1 MMTETDGQSLPNRGS
16 SRLLFLLFHGVL
28 MAFCIRIYQDRAVAA
43 CKRLDEL
50 LGGRRGC
57 GQRGVSGGV
66 GLFSSTCSLRYMAVN
81 VKWQATRSVVVV
93 TIRILLRVSW
103 EGREGARQR
112 FLTLALEKKKQKK
125 KK

>member
-1 MMTETDGQSLPNRGS
+1 
-16 SRLLFLLFHGVL
+16 
-28 MAFCIRIYQDRAVAA
+28 
-43 CKRLDEL
+43 
-50 LGGRRGC
+50 
-57 GQRGVSGGV
+57 
-66 GLFSSTCSLRYMAVN
+66 MAVN